1 MSKKQ
6 EYILFIFEG
15 KKTEPLIFENLKK
28 YFLEKKESKI
38 TQDIIISYGTVIY
51 RLYKEFFIDDILDED
66 LDLVTI
72 LKPTNKDANIVTR
85 GSVSE
90 IYLFFDYD
98 NHASNADDSKL
109 FKMLDLFNNET
120 EKGKLFIS
128 YPMVEALQ
136 HIKSDIDFKNIVAK
150 CEKIYKQEVKAN
162 CNHEFLH
169 FNDYSINIWNYLI
182 KEHIKKANFIVN
194 DKYEYNNEIIEQLL
208 IFENQK
214 EKYIKKNNKVAV
226 LSSFPLFL
234 LNYYGLDKLIYLLE
248 SLKAREERK
257 YNPQNY
263 VTIDDY
269 KAYEEFDNKVGN
281 EQW

>member
-1 MSKKQ
+1 LSKKQ

-15 KKTEPLIFENLKK
+15 KKTEPLIFENLKE
-28 YFLEKKESKI
+28 YFLEKKEAKV
-38 TQDIIISYGTVIY
+38 TQNIIISYGTVIY
-51 RLYKEFFIDDILDED
+51 TLYKQFYIDDLLDDD

-72 LKPTNKDANIVTR
+72 LKPRNKDGNIITR
-85 GSVSE
+85 DSVSE

-98 NHASNADDSKL
+98 NHATNAGDNKL

-136 HIKSDIDFKNIVAK
+136 HIKSDVNFKNIVAK
-150 CEKIYKQEVKAN
+150 CEKEYKKEARAN

-169 FNDYSINIWNYLI
+169 FNNYSIDTWKYLI
-182 KEHIKKANFIVN
+182 KQHINKANFIVN
-194 DKYEYNNEIIEQLL
+194 DKYEYQNEIIEQLL
-208 IFENQK
+208 IFDNQK

-234 LNYYGLDKLIYLLE
+234 LNYYGLDKF
-248 SLKAREERK
+248 K
-257 YNPQNY
+257 
-263 VTIDDY
+263 D
-269 KAYEEFDNKVGN
+269 
-281 EQW
+281 